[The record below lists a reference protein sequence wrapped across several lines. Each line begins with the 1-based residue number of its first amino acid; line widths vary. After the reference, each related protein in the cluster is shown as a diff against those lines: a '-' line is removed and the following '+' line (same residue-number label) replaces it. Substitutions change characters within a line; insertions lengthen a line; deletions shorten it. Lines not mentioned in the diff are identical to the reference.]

1 EQRPNQRSQGNLR
14 SGRNFAMRN
23 HAVKIAVGPLVVAAI
38 IALFSTRAD
47 AQEKIWKHGLI
58 NAKSDAGIFLMV
70 STRDFAK
77 KQGLK
82 IEISQ
87 FKDDQLALKALI
99 AGELDSFEGGPQ
111 GVFAANAK
119 GADVKLLGCHWI
131 VVPHGIYATEKIKKV
146 EDLKGKQIAVSAP
159 NSMPDMLARS
169 ALAKFGVSDNEV
181 KLAAVGGDKDRYQA
195 LIGGVVDAA
204 VVSNEYQPVAPKN
217 VHLLVA
223 GREAVPNFLRVCMTS
238 SDKKL
243 AERGDDAVKFLAAEM
258 SALRFALANR
268 DATIALTRE
277 LIHAKPDDPRP
288 AFVYDDAIQHHA
300 VDPTLPLPGEKI
312 LWIQDQ
318 MVKAGKLKAPLDLKA
333 VTAPEYREKALKV
346 IGH

>member
-1 EQRPNQRSQGNLR
+1 MRS
-14 SGRNFAMRN
+14 A
-23 HAVKIAVGPLVVAAI
+23 IARGVAIGTVVVAALC
-38 IALFSTRAD
+38 AVLTVTAG
-47 AQEKIWKHGLI
+47 AQEKVWKHGLI
-58 NAKSDAGIFLMV
+58 NAKADAGILLMV

-77 KQGLK
+77 NQGLK

-87 FKDDQLALKALI
+87 FKDDQLALKSLI

-111 GVFAANAK
+111 GVFAADAK

-131 VVPHGIYATEKIKKV
+131 VVPHGIYANEKIAKV
-146 EDLKGKQIAVSAP
+146 QDLKGKQIAVSAP

-169 ALAKFGVSDNEV
+169 ALAKFGVADTEV
-181 KLAAVGGDKDRYQA
+181 KLAAIGGDNDRYQA

-204 VVSNEYQPVAPKN
+204 VISNEYQPVAPKN

-223 GREAVPNFLRVCMTS
+223 GRDAVPNFLRVCMISTA
-238 SDKKL
+238 KKL

-258 SALRFALANR
+258 SALRYALSHR
-268 DATIALTRE
+268 DETIALTRQ
-277 LIHAKPDDPRP
+277 IINAKPDDPRP
-288 AFVYDDAIQHHA
+288 AFVYDDAIQNRA
-300 VDPTLPLPGEKI
+300 VDPTLPLPADKI
-312 LWIQDQ
+312 QWIQEQ
-318 MVKAGKLKAPLDLKA
+318 MVKAGRLKAPLELSA

>member
-1 EQRPNQRSQGNLR
+1 MNANKIGL
-14 SGRNFAMRN
+14 
-23 HAVKIAVGPLVVAAI
+23 AVLIALAAVAAP
-38 IALFSTRAD
+38 AT
-47 AQEKIWKHGLI
+47 AQEKVWKHGLI
-58 NAKSDAGIFLMV
+58 NAKADAGIFLMV

-82 IEISQ
+82 VEISQ

-111 GVFAANAK
+111 GVFAADAK
-119 GADVKLLGCHWI
+119 GGDVKLLGCHWV
-131 VVPHGIYATEKIKKV
+131 VVPHGIYATDKISKV

-169 ALAKFGVSDNEV
+169 ALAKFGVTDTDV
-181 KLAAVGGDKDRYQA
+181 KLAAVGGDRDRYQA

-204 VVSNEYQPVAPKN
+204 VISNEYQPIAPKN
-217 VHLLVA
+217 IHLLVA
-223 GREAVPNFLRVCMTS
+223 GRDAVPNFLRVCIVS
-238 SDKKL
+238 SAKKL

-258 SALRFALANR
+258 SALRFALSHR
-268 DATIALTRE
+268 DETIALTRE
-277 LIHAKPDDPRP
+277 LIHAKTDDLRP

-300 VDPTLPLPGEKI
+300 VDPTLPLPAEKI
-312 LWIQDQ
+312 QWIQEQ
-318 MVKAGKLKAPLDLKA
+318 MVKAGKLKAPLTLKD
-333 VTAPEYREKALKV
+333 VTAPEYREKALTI

>member
-1 EQRPNQRSQGNLR
+1 
-14 SGRNFAMRN
+14 MRTRR
-23 HAVKIAVGPLVVAAI
+23 IALTAI
-38 IALFSTRAD
+38 IAAATLAGFVAQGA
-47 AQEKIWKHGLI
+47 AQEKVWKHGLI
-58 NAKSDAGIFLMV
+58 NAKADAGIFLMV

-111 GVFAANAK
+111 GVFAADAK
-119 GADVKLLGCHWI
+119 GGDARLLGCHWI
-131 VVPHGIYATEKIKKV
+131 VVPHGIYANEKISQV
-146 EDLKGKQIAVSAP
+146 QDLKGKQIAVSAP

-169 ALAKFGVSDNEV
+169 ALAKFGVSDTEV
-181 KLAAVGGDKDRYQA
+181 KLAAVGGDRDRYQA
-195 LIGGVVDAA
+195 LVGGVVDAA
-204 VVSNEYQPVAPKN
+204 VVSNEYQPVAPKSI
-217 VHLLVA
+217 HLLVA
-223 GREAVPNFLRVCMTS
+223 GRDAVPNFLRVCIVS
-238 SDKKL
+238 SAKKL

-258 SALRFALANR
+258 SALRFALGNR
-268 DATIALTRE
+268 NATIALTRE
-277 LIHAKPDDPRP
+277 IIHAKPDDPRP

-300 VDPTLPLPGEKI
+300 VDPTLPLPAEKI
-312 LWIQDQ
+312 QWIQEQ
-318 MVKAGKLKAPLDLKA
+318 MVKAGKLKAPLDLKT